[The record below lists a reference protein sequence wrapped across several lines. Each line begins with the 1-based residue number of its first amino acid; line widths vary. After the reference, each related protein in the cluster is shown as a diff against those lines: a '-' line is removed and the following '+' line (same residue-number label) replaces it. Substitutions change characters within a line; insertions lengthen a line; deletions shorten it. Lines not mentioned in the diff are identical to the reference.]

1 MLRDNIINGAK
12 FIDATKKAAVALKT
26 GMGVVITSGKAAL
39 ASAAT
44 GVDVFLVQKNRIA
57 TGVNA
62 VRTEFSD
69 YEEEFNTV
77 KADEAVLLV
86 KYHAGESF
94 LTDQYATG
102 LNAGE
107 RVVAGADGKWAKAD
121 TNVTSIYVFVG
132 TVNDNGHT
140 LAKIEV
146 SDTAVKN
153 S

>member
-12 FIDATKKAAVALKT
+12 FIDATKKAATALKT
-26 GMGVVITSGKAAL
+26 GMGVVVTSGKAAL
-39 ASAAT
+39 PSSATAAN
-44 GVDVFLVQKNRIA
+44 VFVVQKQRIA

-62 VRTEFSD
+62 ARTEFSD
-69 YEEEFNTV
+69 YEDEFNTV
-77 KADEAVLLV
+77 AADELVLLV

-94 LTDQYATG
+94 LTDQYNSA
-102 LNAGE
+102 LAAGE
-107 RVVAGADGKWAKAD
+107 RVEAGTDGKWVKAG
-121 TNVTSIYVFVG
+121 TSSVSTYVFVG

-146 SDTAVKN
+146 SDAAVAN